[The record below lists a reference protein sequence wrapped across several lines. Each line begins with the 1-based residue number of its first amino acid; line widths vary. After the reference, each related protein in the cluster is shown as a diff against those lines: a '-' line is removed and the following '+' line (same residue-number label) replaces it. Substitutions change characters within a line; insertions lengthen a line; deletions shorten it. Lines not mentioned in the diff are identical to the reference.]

1 MILTKVCWKQELWIS
16 ESRKQPTLC
25 EECKVSAVFYF
36 LKIHNLQTERVRP
49 SLLREMIE
57 STKNIVV

>member
-36 LKIHNLQTERVRP
+36 LKIHNLQTEGQ

>member
-16 ESRKQPTLC
+16 ESRKKPTLC

-36 LKIHNLQTERVRP
+36 LKIHNLQTERAVP
-49 SLLREMIE
+49 IKRED
-57 STKNIVV
+57 